1 MFGLSVKVENKLQKV
16 EQAAE
21 KAAFKN
27 FGHAA
32 ASIRKDAIASIK
44 DAPTGDRGR
53 DSRGRFTKAKRIDAG
68 SPPGTPPYTHGKGKR
83 GRRIK
88 KAILYA
94 ADKEGAVIGTA
105 YSKFGTAGSPH
116 EHGGSYKGQIFAE
129 RPFMFPALLRQA
141 GRFAGSFAGSIGQ

>member
-1 MFGLSVKVENKLQKV
+1 MLGLSVKIVEDFTKIMTASQ
-16 EQAAE
+16 E
-21 KAAFKN
+21 AAFKN

-44 DAPTGDRGR
+44 DAPTGERGR
-53 DSRGRFTKAKRIDAG
+53 DSRGKFTKAKRIDAG

-116 EHGGSYKGQIFAE
+116 EHGGSYKGETFAE

-141 GRFAGSFAGSIGQ
+141 GRFAGLFAGSIGQ